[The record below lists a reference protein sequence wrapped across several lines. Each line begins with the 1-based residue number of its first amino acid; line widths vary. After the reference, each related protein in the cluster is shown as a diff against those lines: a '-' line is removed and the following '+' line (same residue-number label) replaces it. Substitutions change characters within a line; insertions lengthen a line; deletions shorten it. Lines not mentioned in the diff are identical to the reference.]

1 MFEKILAAKKRLQ
14 GHANV
19 TPIMTSRTLNR
30 QVGAEIYFKCEN
42 LQRIGCAG
50 AYVIAKK
57 GTTTIRRQTI
67 GYNLFIFELLLLC
80 PVHRTLLFSSTAIRE
95 AWDS

>member
-42 LQRIGCAG
+42 LQRIGRSNFA
-50 AYVIAKK
+50 AHSTVYLNFQKRKK
-57 GTTTIRRQTI
+57 NVASLRILQEI
-67 GYNLFIFELLLLC
+67 M
-80 PVHRTLLFSSTAIRE
+80 PKP
-95 AWDS
+95 